1 MPANNIL
8 YFPYNLNQTSAF
20 FYFFPDKSRFH
31 ERNLISCRSKIPPLR
46 KIFIMISFRKKAI
59 WQSWDDLSC
68 SKGSS
73 GAKGEAAANVMLC

>member
-31 ERNLISCRSKIPPLR
+31 EKNLISCRSKIPPLR
-46 KIFIMISFRKKAI
+46 KIFIMIRVAI